1 MTVATLPSG
10 LLMVHRHCAGAT
22 EFCGVTAG
30 VGSRDELTP
39 GRYGLA
45 HFVEHTLFKG
55 TSRRSDSYVLNRM
68 EAVGGELNA
77 YTTKEHTCFYAR
89 TLDSHLDQGLDI
101 LEDMLFHSKF
111 DPADTQ
117 VERGVIL
124 EGIGLYADT
133 PGDLVAERL
142 SAAVYKGSP
151 LARPILGRL
160 VRSRSP
166 PQPKRITTRP
176 LAKPRTAASTFSMAS
191 GVTA

>member
-77 YTTKEHTCFYAR
+77 YTTKEETSVYSAMPAELPPGHGADSRAR
-89 TLDSHLDQGLDI
+89 HRLAVSVASH
-101 LEDMLFHSKF
+101 
-111 DPADTQ
+111 
-117 VERGVIL
+117 
-124 EGIGLYADT
+124 
-133 PGDLVAERL
+133 
-142 SAAVYKGSP
+142 
-151 LARPILGRL
+151 RP
-160 VRSRSP
+160 
-166 PQPKRITTRP
+166 
-176 LAKPRTAASTFSMAS
+176 
-191 GVTA
+191 